1 MIDEEMLLSA
11 LENELPESLKSTG
24 FTTSFCDLSRYS
36 FSSPR
41 LLRDYMIAEFKI
53 ESEIV
58 PFLNTELGLDPNTP
72 ITLYTENIK
81 DTLKS
86 VNSCPICYK
95 IFKCRKGLN
104 QHMGKKHSNSI
115 KNSMCDVCGKLFS
128 HKYAL
133 KFHYQQVHETLKR
146 VNCEECSYV
155 AYNKYKLK
163 KHMKNH
169 IAKKPSNM

>member
-1 MIDEEMLLSA
+1 MIDEEMVLSA
-11 LENELPESLKSTG
+11 FEIELPASLKNTG
-24 FTTSFCDLSRYS
+24 FTTSFCDLSRLS

-72 ITLYTENIK
+72 TPLYTENI
-81 DTLKS
+81 S
-86 VNSCPICYK
+86 EVHSCPICYK
-95 IFKCRKGLN
+95 IFNNRKGLN

-115 KNSMCDVCGKLFS
+115 KNSLCDICGKLFS

-146 VNCEECSYV
+146 VNCEKCSYV
-155 AYNKYKLK
+155 AYNKYRLKRHMK
-163 KHMKNH
+163 KHLSK
-169 IAKKPSNM
+169 